1 MDQYNKILVINLMHI
16 GDLLLVTPVLKTLRT
31 NYPKAHIALLAD
43 AKLRDLVKDNKHID
57 ELIEIDKKGY
67 HNNLLNY
74 FKFIGA
80 IRKKKFDI
88 AINLHANERA
98 SFIAALSGAKKV
110 VGYTTVGAG
119 LFFDKV
125 MKNTKAIK
133 HQIHSHFDVLKE
145 AVGVSE
151 IDDGGLEM
159 WLTKDAIASANKLWQ
174 ANYDKD
180 TFVVG
185 FNIGASWET
194 KRWCDEYYAIVAD
207 KLLDQGYGV
216 AFFGGSMD
224 EALVEKTINQMKHKS
239 HDKLKIFTGKL
250 SLQELG
256 AMIKRCSVFLTN
268 DSGPM
273 HIAVALDVPVV
284 TMFGASPVPGFYP
297 YNDKSVLIKT
307 PVKCHPCGIHHCD
320 TLECMK
326 TIGVDVVLEQVLT
339 MLDKY
344 KMSTGA
350 VPRNIGQYQC
360 EIIELH

>member
-1 MDQYNKILVINLMHI
+1 MSYSKILVINLMHI
-16 GDLLLVTPVLKTLRT
+16 GDLLLVTPVLKTLRS

-43 AKLRDLVKDNKHID
+43 AKLRDLVKDNQHID

-74 FKFIGA
+74 FKFIGE
-80 IRKKKFDI
+80 IRNKKFDI

-98 SFIAALSGAKKV
+98 SFIAAFSGAKKI
-110 VGYTTVGAG
+110 VGYATFGAG
-119 LFFDKV
+119 LFFDKI
-125 MKNTKAIK
+125 MENTKAIK

-145 AVGVSE
+145 AVGVST

-159 WLTKDAIASANKLWQ
+159 WLTNEAKDEADKLWR
-174 ANYDKD
+174 NSYGTD
-180 TFVVG
+180 TVVVG
-185 FNIGASWET
+185 FNVGASWET
-194 KRWCDEYYAIVAD
+194 KRWCDEYFAIVAD
-207 KLLDQGYGV
+207 KLLENGYGV
-216 AFFGGSMD
+216 AFFGGPMD
-224 EALVEKTINQMKHKS
+224 EILVKKTIEQMKHKN
-239 HDKLKIFTGKL
+239 HEKLKIFTGKL

-256 AMIKRCSVFLTN
+256 AMLKRCAVFLTN

-307 PVKCHPCGIHHCD
+307 PVKCHPCGIHQCD

-326 TIGVDVVLEQVLT
+326 TIGVDVVLEQVLK

-344 KMSTGA
+344 KSLTGA
-350 VPRNIGQYQC
+350 VPRNIGKYQC